1 MSERN
6 RPALTPEEE
15 PGPRSAHSAL
25 PAGERRGA
33 PAGTQSRR
41 ALLAGAGA
49 VGAAVVLSACGGN
62 DSDSA
67 APGNPAGTGG
77 TGSGNPAGTGTG
89 SGNPAGT
96 GTGTGNPA
104 GSAAPGGDAAPG
116 AGGIVGTAEIPEGG
130 GRIIADAA
138 VVITQPQPGEFKAFD
153 FTCTHQ
159 RCPVSRIADGKILC
173 TCHNSA
179 FSISDGSP
187 LSGPAT
193 RPLAAKEIIVEGGR
207 ISLA

>member
-6 RPALTPEEE
+6 QPALTPGEQRGSR
-15 PGPRSAHSAL
+15 PAGPAPSAL
-25 PAGERRGA
+25 PAGESHAALG
-33 PAGTQSRR
+33 GGQSRR

-49 VGAAVVLSACGGN
+49 VGAAVVLSACGGG
-62 DSDSA
+62 DD
-67 APGNPAGTGG
+67 GAGTGG
-77 TGSGNPAGTGTG
+77 PGAAGTTAPGTPVPG
-89 SGNPAGT
+89 
-96 GTGTGNPA
+96 
-104 GSAAPGGDAAPG
+104 GGDATPG
-116 AGGIVGTAEIPEGG
+116 GLVGTAEIPEGG

-153 FTCTHQ
+153 LTCTHQ

-193 RPLAAKEIIVEGGR
+193 RPLAAREIVVEGDR

>member
-77 TGSGNPAGTGTG
+77 TGSGNPAG
-89 SGNPAGT
+89 
-96 GTGTGNPA
+96 
-104 GSAAPGGDAAPG
+104 SAAPGGDAAPG
-116 AGGIVGTAEIPEGG
+116 AGGLVGTAEIPEGG

>member
-6 RPALTPEEE
+6 RPALTPGKKRGARTR
-15 PGPRSAHSAL
+15 GPAHSAL
-25 PAGERRGA
+25 PAGRAAARWRRTEQG
-33 PAGTQSRR
+33 

-49 VGAAVVLSACGGN
+49 VGAAVVLSACGGGERRLPPAPAGPGAA
-62 DSDSA
+62 A
-67 APGNPAGTGG
+67 APRPA
-77 TGSGNPAGTGTG
+77 PA
-89 SGNPAGT
+89 P
-96 GTGTGNPA
+96 
-104 GSAAPGGDAAPG
+104 AAPAAGGDAAPG
-116 AGGIVGTAEIPEGG
+116 AWSAPPRFPKGG

-153 FTCTHQ
+153 LTCTHQ

-193 RPLAAKEIIVEGGR
+193 RPLAAKEIVVEGDR

>member
-15 PGPRSAHSAL
+15 PGSLPADSAL
-25 PAGERRGA
+25 PTGERRGA
-33 PAGTQSRR
+33 PAGTRSRR

-62 DSDSA
+62 DSDGA
-67 APGNPAGTGG
+67 APD
-77 TGSGNPAGTGTG
+77 SPAGTGTG
-89 SGNPAGT
+89 SGNPA